1 MRRLTRSTH
10 DRMVSGVSG
19 GLGAYLD
26 VDPVLIRIA
35 WVLAAFL
42 SCGAAILLY
51 LAFWF
56 VMPSAERVYPYQ

>member
-26 VDPVLIRIA
+26 VDPVLIRVA

-42 SCGAAILLY
+42 SGGAAILLY

-56 VMPSAERVYPYQ
+56 VMPTAERVYPYQ

>member
-10 DRMVSGVSG
+10 DRMLSGVSG
-19 GLGAYLD
+19 GLGEYLD

-35 WVLAAFL
+35 WVLAVFF
-42 SCGAAILLY
+42 SCGAAVLLY

-56 VMPSAERVYPYQ
+56 VMPTAERAYPYQ